1 MQAVVLALPIPG
13 FVGTS
18 SPVQV
23 PVLPSGGY
31 RNPAQRPE
39 RTPQQGAKVTNRSR
53 AVSPSPCA
61 SREGVTERYT

>member
-31 RNPAQRPE
+31 ATRPSG
-39 RTPQQGAKVTNRSR
+39 P
-53 AVSPSPCA
+53 
-61 SREGVTERYT
+61 TERRNRARR